1 MIDALIIA
9 MLVGSFGYNY
19 LLSRKIERL
28 RKALVEVGPAL
39 QSFAK
44 AVDRSEK
51 TVEGMKEVS
60 DEIVRENSGLT
71 QKVSRRSREPK
82 APAGKSDMITNFFQR
97 NSRGNA

>member
-1 MIDALIIA
+1 MIDALIII
-9 MLVGSFGYNY
+9 MLVGSFSYNY

-51 TVEGMKEVS
+51 TVEGMREVS
-60 DEIVRENSGLT
+60 DDMVRENSGLT

-82 APAGKSDMITNFFQR
+82 GPAGKSDLINSFFQR
-97 NSRGNA
+97 TGRGKA